1 MPKSQQRP
9 RRSRPAEEARRQ
21 SQKDVIQRQEE
32 REFII
37 SLLQRLPDDDIPRWT
52 QPGDLELPPEASREL
67 VAATADVYLVQIGIF
82 EQMFAQAMDNPDGP
96 QPDTLLGYLGCVKVN
111 MDDVQE
117 ILAEIQDLSE
127 PPLVGIVRQ
136 FEGAIR
142 NFSTAYD
149 SYAAL
154 TTEDSDETDE
164 TDETED
170 FPPQEVQIAQ
180 LEARLRVNAEGM
192 RHCAWKSANPES
204 PAQKEA
210 YQRLLF
216 QLYHWNR
223 LLTPQELDSEE
234 QDPREPG
241 LNAAM
246 RQALDQCEEIR
257 NQQLEKFH
265 RENPT
270 MLGPVFDQA
279 TEEVRNMAEEI
290 PVEPVGFAFGVL
302 IDPEIR
308 PHPDHP
314 DGVRMYHSYVAYHHE
329 GKRNVHGLG
338 DPYPPGYPRELAY
351 VQMKRIAEEIRHPDP
366 KLQNGAMYT
375 AFIASNM
382 ALAGA
387 HCVTRQGMQD
397 LVAQSRLLQ
406 MTDGAITQAVAE
418 ALYHNELIL
427 GELMEQGGIPE
438 PFIAKEQAQAVV
450 DAGRKAGLD
459 AHQLAAICEA
469 MMWDEEELKV
479 HRPVPKTR
487 TARNLL
493 KAAEK
498 AGFDPEAVD
507 QMAHFL
513 QGQ

>member
-9 RRSRPAEEARRQ
+9 RRNRPGEEARRQ
-21 SQKDVIQRQEE
+21 SRKDVIQRQEE
-32 REFII
+32 GEFII
-37 SLLQRLPDDDIPRWT
+37 SLLQHLPDDDIPRWT
-52 QPGDLELPPEASREL
+52 QPGDLELPPDASQEL

-82 EQMFAQAMDNPDGP
+82 EQMFAQAMDHPDGP

-117 ILAEIQDLSE
+117 ILAEIQDISE
-127 PPLVGIVRQ
+127 PPLDGIVRQ
-136 FEGAIR
+136 FEGAMR
-142 NFSTAYD
+142 NFSAGYSSYTAV
-149 SYAAL
+149 
-154 TTEDSDETDE
+154 TTEDSRE

-170 FPPQEVQIAQ
+170 FPSPETQRTQ
-180 LEARLRVNAEGM
+180 LETRLRANAEGM

-216 QLYHWNR
+216 QLYHWSR
-223 LLTPQELDSEE
+223 LLTPEE
-234 QDPREPG
+234 QDPREPS
-241 LNAAM
+241 LNATM

-257 NQQLEKFH
+257 NQQLEKFR
-265 RENPT
+265 RETPPV
-270 MLGPVFDQA
+270 LGPAFDRA
-279 TEEVRNMAEEI
+279 TEGVRNMAEEI

-302 IDPEIR
+302 VDPEIR
-308 PHPDHP
+308 PHPDFP
-314 DGVRMYHSYVAYHHE
+314 DGIRMHHSYVAYHHE

-351 VQMKRIAEEIRHPDP
+351 VQMKRIAEEIQHPDP
-366 KLQNGAMYT
+366 KLQNKAMYT

-387 HCVTRQGMQD
+387 HCVTQQGMQD

-418 ALYHNELIL
+418 ALDHNELIL

-438 PFIAKEQAQAVV
+438 PFIAKEKAQAVV

-459 AHQLAAICEA
+459 AHQLTAICKA
-469 MMWDEEELKV
+469 MLWDEEELKV
-479 HRPVPKTR
+479 HRPVPKTKN
-487 TARNLL
+487 ARKLL
-493 KAAEK
+493 KAAGK

-513 QGQ
+513 QGE

>member
-9 RRSRPAEEARRQ
+9 RRNRPGEETRRQ
-21 SQKDVIQRQEE
+21 SQRDVIQRQEE

-37 SLLQRLPDDDIPRWT
+37 SLLQHLPDQDIPRWT
-52 QPGDLELPPEASREL
+52 QPGDLELPPDASPEL
-67 VAATADVYLVQIGIF
+67 VAATADVYLVQIEIF
-82 EQMFAQAMDNPDGP
+82 EQMFAQAMDHPDGP

-117 ILAEIQDLSE
+117 TLAEIQDLSE
-127 PPLVGIVRQ
+127 PPLDGIARQ

-142 NFSTAYD
+142 NFSAGYA

-154 TTEDSDETDE
+154 TTEDSDEPDE
-164 TDETED
+164 PED
-170 FPPQEVQIAQ
+170 FPSPEVQRTQ

-223 LLTPQELDSEE
+223 ILTPEE
-234 QDPREPG
+234 QDPREPS

-257 NQQLEKFH
+257 NQQLEKFR
-265 RENPT
+265 RETPT
-270 MLGPVFDQA
+270 VLGPAFDRA
-279 TEEVRNMAEEI
+279 TEGVRNMAEEI

-302 IDPEIR
+302 VDPEIR
-308 PHPDHP
+308 PHPDFP
-314 DGVRMYHSYVAYHHE
+314 DGIRMHHSYVAYHHE
-329 GKRNVHGLG
+329 GKRHVHGLG

-351 VQMKRIAEEIRHPDP
+351 VQMKRIAEEIQHPDP
-366 KLQNGAMYT
+366 KLQNKAMYT
-375 AFIASNM
+375 AFLASNM
-382 ALAGA
+382 AMAGA
-387 HCVTRQGMQD
+387 HCVTQQGMQD

-418 ALYHNELIL
+418 ALDHNELIL
-427 GELMEQGGIPE
+427 GDLMEQGGIPE

-459 AHQLAAICEA
+459 AHQLTAICEA
-469 MMWDEEELKV
+469 MLVGRGRTESPPT
-479 HRPVPKTR
+479 RPKDQERAKAAQGRRKSRVRPRSGRPDGTLSTRRVAGHVPK
-487 TARNLL
+487 
-493 KAAEK
+493 
-498 AGFDPEAVD
+498 
-507 QMAHFL
+507 
-513 QGQ
+513 